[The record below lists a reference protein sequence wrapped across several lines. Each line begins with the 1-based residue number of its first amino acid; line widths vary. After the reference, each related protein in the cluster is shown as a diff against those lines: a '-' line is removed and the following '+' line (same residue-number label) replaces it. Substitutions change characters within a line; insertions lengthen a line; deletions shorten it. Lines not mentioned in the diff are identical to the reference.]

1 MSTRC
6 HCGILLVYTVGERRF
21 HCGISKSMS
30 RILHNLS
37 IFNILYHVL
46 NESAY
51 QYPSFLFGQYTM
63 TSS

>member
-6 HCGILLVYTVGERRF
+6 HCGILLVYTVGVRRF

-30 RILHNLS
+30 RILYNLC
-37 IFNILYHVL
+37 ICNILYHVL

-51 QYPSFLFGQYTM
+51 KYPSFFYCQYTM
-63 TSS
+63 TSP